1 MTDATHLLADR
12 IAGALLGTAAGDA
25 LGAGYEFS
33 FPGPGAPIVM
43 NGFGPFGFAAG
54 EWTDD
59 TAMMM
64 SIAIAAE
71 AAPLHSPTGQDAV
84 AREFVR
90 WYWSMPKDVGN
101 QTSRV
106 LHHGSQTAA
115 DMIAVAEA
123 TGDNNAGN
131 GSLMRTAAVAAA
143 YGTDPDPAR
152 MLCAADRISRLT
164 HTGLDTHLACQLWSY
179 AIWWGIRHG
188 TFDGLHAGLDDVIPA
203 RDRGRWGAWVQAAE
217 TQSAPDFGHN
227 NGWVVSALQTA
238 WWGIHRTRHV
248 TEPTAHL
255 QEALFETIRAGHDT
269 DTTAAI
275 AGGLLGAV
283 HGATAVPAAWT
294 QMLHGWPAATAADI
308 HRLAGVFA
316 TAGDNARA
324 E

>member
-1 MTDATHLLADR
+1 MTDLTTTLADR
-12 IAGALLGTAAGDA
+12 ITGALLGTAAGDA

-43 NGFGPFGFAAG
+43 KGGGPFGFAAG

-71 AAPLHSPTGQDAV
+71 TAPLHSRSGQDAV

-90 WYWSMPKDVGN
+90 WYRSMPKDVGN

-106 LHHGSQTAA
+106 LHRGSLTADAMAA
-115 DMIAVAEA
+115 DAAA
-123 TGDNNAGN
+123 TGPDNAGN

-143 YGTDPDPAR
+143 YGADPDPAR
-152 MLCAADRISRLT
+152 MLFAADQISRLT

-188 TFDGLHAGLDDVIPA
+188 TFDGLRAGLDDVIPDH
-203 RDRGRWGAWVQAAE
+203 DRGRWGDWIRAAE
-217 TQSAPDFGHN
+217 TQDVPDFEHN

-238 WWGIHRTRHV
+238 WWGIHQARHI
-248 TEPTAHL
+248 TDPASHL
-255 QEALFETIRAGHDT
+255 RAALFETVRAGHDT

-283 HGATAVPAAWT
+283 HGATAVPDQWA
-294 QMLHGWPAATAADI
+294 QMLHGWPDATAVDI
-308 HRLAGVFA
+308 RRLAAVFA
-316 TAGDNARA
+316 NVEDASTP